1 MSEKVKDAKVDEQA
15 QANAVQNNE
24 AQTNDQANVA
34 QTNDPE
40 PKKTKKADK
49 EPESTNI
56 YNAEYYEVELEL
68 SENKKDDVMVG
79 INGMNYQIKRG
90 EKVKVPAAVY
100 EILENSRKMDSLAFR
115 RTQEMAKD
123 FQK

>member
-1 MSEKVKDAKVDEQA
+1 MSEKEVKDAIVEETKE
-15 QANAVQNNE
+15 E
-24 AQTNDQANVA
+24 TKK
-34 QTNDPE
+34 
-40 PKKTKKADK
+40 PKKAEK

-68 SENKKDDVMVG
+68 SENKKDDVVVI
-79 INGMNYQIKRG
+79 INGMSYQIKRG
-90 EKVKVPAAVY
+90 ERVKVPAAVY
-100 EILENSRKMDSLAFR
+100 EVLENSRKMDALAFR

>member
-1 MSEKVKDAKVDEQA
+1 MSEKEVKDAIVEETKE
-15 QANAVQNNE
+15 
-24 AQTNDQANVA
+24 
-34 QTNDPE
+34 E
-40 PKKTKKADK
+40 PKKAKKAEK

-68 SENKKDDVMVG
+68 SENKKDDVVVI
-79 INGMNYQIKRG
+79 INGMSYQIKRG

-100 EILENSRKMDSLAFR
+100 EVLENSRKMDALAFK

>member
-1 MSEKVKDAKVDEQA
+1 MNEKEVKDAIVEETKE
-15 QANAVQNNE
+15 
-24 AQTNDQANVA
+24 
-34 QTNDPE
+34 E

-68 SENKKDDVMVG
+68 SENKKDDVVVI
-79 INGMNYQIKRG
+79 INGMSYQIKRG
-90 EKVKVPAAVY
+90 ERVKVPAAVY
-100 EILENSRKMDSLAFR
+100 EILENSRKMDALAFK

>member
-1 MSEKVKDAKVDEQA
+1 MNEKEVKDAIVEETKE
-15 QANAVQNNE
+15 
-24 AQTNDQANVA
+24 
-34 QTNDPE
+34 E
-40 PKKTKKADK
+40 PKKAKKTEK

-68 SENKKDDVMVG
+68 SENKKDDVVVI
-79 INGMNYQIKRG
+79 INGMSYQIKRG

-100 EILENSRKMDSLAFR
+100 EILENSRKMDALAFR

>member
-1 MSEKVKDAKVDEQA
+1 MSEKEVKGAKVDEQA
-15 QANAVQNNE
+15 QANV
-24 AQTNDQANVA
+24 AQTNDQADVA
-34 QTNDPE
+34 QTNEPE
-40 PKKTKKADK
+40 PKKAKKAEK
-49 EPESTNI
+49 ESKSTNI

-68 SENKKDDVMVG
+68 SENKKDDVVVI
-79 INGMNYQIKRG
+79 INGMSYQIKRG

-100 EILENSRKMDSLAFR
+100 EILENSRKMDALAFK

>member
-15 QANAVQNNE
+15 NV

-34 QTNDPE
+34 QTNEPE

-90 EKVKVPAAVY
+90 EKVKVPSAVY

>member
-1 MSEKVKDAKVDEQA
+1 MSEKEVKDAIVEETKE
-15 QANAVQNNE
+15 
-24 AQTNDQANVA
+24 
-34 QTNDPE
+34 E
-40 PKKTKKADK
+40 PKKAKKTEK

-68 SENKKDDVMVG
+68 SENKKDDVVVI
-79 INGMNYQIKRG
+79 INGMSYQIKRG

-100 EILENSRKMDSLAFR
+100 EILENSRKMDALAFR

>member
-1 MSEKVKDAKVDEQA
+1 MSEKEVKDAIVEETKE
-15 QANAVQNNE
+15 
-24 AQTNDQANVA
+24 
-34 QTNDPE
+34 E
-40 PKKTKKADK
+40 PKKPKKAEK

-68 SENKKDDVMVG
+68 SENKKDDVVVI
-79 INGMNYQIKRG
+79 INGMSYQIKRG
-90 EKVKVPAAVY
+90 ERVKVPAAVY
-100 EILENSRKMDSLAFR
+100 EILENSRKMDALAFR

>member
-1 MSEKVKDAKVDEQA
+1 MSEKEVKNAKVDEQA
-15 QANAVQNNE
+15 QANAT
-24 AQTNDQANVA
+24 QTNEQANVA

-100 EILENSRKMDSLAFR
+100 EILENSRRMDSLAFR

>member
-1 MSEKVKDAKVDEQA
+1 MSEKEVKDAIVEETKE
-15 QANAVQNNE
+15 
-24 AQTNDQANVA
+24 
-34 QTNDPE
+34 E
-40 PKKTKKADK
+40 PKKPKKADK

-100 EILENSRKMDSLAFR
+100 EVLENSRKMDSLAFK